1 MPFAATLSNF
11 FEERWTQNYPQY
23 FSELLQLFLI
33 AVYTAISKKVVEEN
47 GERRM
52 FNGGC
57 TTERNS
63 GYAISYAK
71 FHKLP
76 SPCVKINTNYERF
89 SEGSWRRRQKKLA
102 LFQLKNVPRCL
113 LVWTAYYLRLYIAS
127 HKKFR
132 NIALNCSFRNAQE
145 KWSLC
150 NRMLKNMDKSDNL
163 QSKVFIKW
171 SWHHWLA

>member
-1 MPFAATLSNF
+1 MPFAAILSNF

-57 TTERNS
+57 TTERNG

-76 SPCVKINTNYERF
+76 QKLCFSYLKINTNYERF
-89 SEGSWRRRQKKLA
+89 SEGSWLRRQKKLT
-102 LFQLKNVPRCL
+102 LFLIKKRSSLPSRMNGLLSATLHRQSQEISKYSAELFFQKRPRKMKSL
-113 LVWTAYYLRLYIAS
+113 QP
-127 HKKFR
+127 
-132 NIALNCSFRNAQE
+132 NAE
-145 KWSLC
+145 E
-150 NRMLKNMDKSDNL
+150 
-163 QSKVFIKW
+163 
-171 SWHHWLA
+171 HG